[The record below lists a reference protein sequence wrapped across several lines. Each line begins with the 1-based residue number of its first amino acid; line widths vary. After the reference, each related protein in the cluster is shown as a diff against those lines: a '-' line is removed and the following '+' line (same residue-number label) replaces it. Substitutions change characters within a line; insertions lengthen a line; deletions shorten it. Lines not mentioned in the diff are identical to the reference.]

1 MIDKTKLYYLVRL
14 GTNIQAMATQAK
26 KVVIVEERVIDDV
39 AKNYP
44 DFEKITIADYETK
57 FGKD

>member
-1 MIDKTKLYYLVRL
+1 MKDKTRLYYLVRT

-26 KVVIVEERVIDDV
+26 KVVIVEEGAIDEV

-44 DFEKITIADYETK
+44 AFEKITIADYEAK
-57 FGKD
+57 FEKD

>member
-1 MIDKTKLYYLVRL
+1 MDKTMLYYFVKP
-14 GTNIQAMATQAK
+14 GTNIRAMVTWQK
-26 KVVIVEERVIDDV
+26 KVVIVEGGTVDEV

-44 DFEKITIADYETK
+44 AFEKITIAGYEAK

>member
-1 MIDKTKLYYLVRL
+1 MDKTLLYYFVKP
-14 GTNIQAMATQAK
+14 GTNIQAMATLAK
-26 KVVIVEERVIDDV
+26 KVVIVEGGSVDVV

-44 DFEKITIADYETK
+44 AFEKITIADYEAK